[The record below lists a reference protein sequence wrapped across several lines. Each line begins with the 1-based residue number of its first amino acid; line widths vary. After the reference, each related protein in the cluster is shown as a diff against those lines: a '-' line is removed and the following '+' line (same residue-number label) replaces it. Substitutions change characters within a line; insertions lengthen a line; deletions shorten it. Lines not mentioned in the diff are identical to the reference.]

1 MGDHPQTLGPRLF
14 GLPSPPRAW
23 AWGLGFG
30 LLFFATFWLNDQ
42 FADWFSVVHNRI
54 SAVFLPAFVKVVAVM
69 VAGGAGA
76 LGIFI
81 GSLASGLF
89 ITHDPIGLVLWHAA
103 LSTTGVLVAVHL
115 MRWGLRLDVLP
126 MTLPMLLAVAVLA
139 SVTNAVL
146 HGLFWSQW
154 DEHVRGVGEI
164 TLMILGDLTG
174 VAVGFLLLRAV
185 VLTMKKARAWR
196 ASSIPNEPLN

>member
-1 MGDHPQTLGPRLF
+1 MGDHPQTVGPRLF

-30 LLFFATFWLNDQ
+30 LLFLATFWLNDQ
-42 FADWFSVVHNRI
+42 FADWFSVVQNRI

-89 ITHDPIGLVLWHAA
+89 ITHDTLSLALWHAA
-103 LSTTGVLVAVHL
+103 LSTTGVLVAVYL

-126 MTLPMLLAVAVLA
+126 MTLPMLLAVAVLS

-154 DEHVRGVGEI
+154 DAYVRSVDEI
-164 TLMILGDLTG
+164 ALMIFGDLTG
-174 VAVGFLLLRAV
+174 VAVGFLLLRAS
-185 VLTMKKARAWR
+185 VLAMKKARTWR
-196 ASSIPNEPLN
+196 ASSIPNEPL

>member
-1 MGDHPQTLGPRLF
+1 MGDHSQALSLRLF

-30 LLFFATFWLNDQ
+30 LLFFAAFWLNDQ

-54 SAVFLPAFVKVVAVM
+54 SAVFLPAFVKVLAVM

-89 ITHDPIGLVLWHAA
+89 ITHNPVSLALWHAG

-146 HGLFWSQW
+146 HGLFWSHW
-154 DEHVRGVGEI
+154 DEHVRDIDEI
-164 TLMILGDLTG
+164 ALMIFGDLTG
-174 VAVGFLLLRAV
+174 VAVGFLLLRAA
-185 VLTMKKARAWR
+185 VLAMKKARAWR
-196 ASSIPNEPLN
+196 ASSIPNDPLN

>member
-1 MGDHPQTLGPRLF
+1 MGDHSQALSLRLF

-30 LLFFATFWLNDQ
+30 LLFFAAFWLNDQ
-42 FADWFSVVHNRI
+42 FADWFIVVHNRI
-54 SAVFLPAFVKVVAVM
+54 SAVFLPAFVKVLAVM

-89 ITHDPIGLVLWHAA
+89 ITHDPVSLALWHAG

-146 HGLFWSQW
+146 HGLFWSHW
-154 DEHVRGVGEI
+154 DEHVQDIDEI
-164 TLMILGDLTG
+164 ALMIFGDLTG
-174 VAVGFLLLRAV
+174 VAVGFLLLRAA
-185 VLTMKKARAWR
+185 VLAMKKALAWR
-196 ASSIPNEPLN
+196 ASSIPNDPLN